1 MWNIRMRAS
10 RKNAFAIGQGAK
22 GKGKGKKTERLLT
35 LDSCR
40 LSSFRA
46 DEVHIS
52 GAEGIYPEKLVRAVV
67 QEYIDR
73 ARDHPKGRPDR
84 IAVTIEKLHETPK
97 KISALPVITL
107 KCSSPVYA
115 QSHIRR
121 LLATAGISSRALDTA
136 FSIVQGGT
144 TMRGAALVHVLSGRR
159 LEPDISRGIR
169 ASRLG
174 ITPAAEKKL
183 SRVLQ
188 RCGIDTQTVR
198 EALVL
203 ASKVSAHRDIV
214 AELCISDDPDYTTGY
229 VASSDRGYVRV
240 PHIKKRNSTAGG
252 RVFFLK
258 DAVDVLSVVRYLERT
273 PVLVASVRPCSGKAS
288 VHEIIDHHYR

>member
-1 MWNIRMRAS
+1 MRQGA
-10 RKNAFAIGQGAK
+10 RGKGQG
-22 GKGKGKKTERLLT
+22 KKSEGLLT
-35 LDSCR
+35 LALR
-40 LSSFRA
+40 RVSSFRA

-67 QEYIDR
+67 QEYVDR

-84 IAVTIEKLHETPK
+84 IAVTIKKLHETPK
-97 KISALPVITL
+97 RISALPVITL
-107 KCSSPVYA
+107 KCSSPAYA

-144 TMRGAALVHVLSGRR
+144 TMRGAALVHAQSGRR
-159 LEPDISRGIR
+159 LEPDRLRGIR

-183 SRVLQ
+183 SLVLQ

-203 ASKVSAHRDIV
+203 ASKVARHEDIV
-214 AELCISDDPDYTTGY
+214 AELCISDDPGYTTGY
-229 VASSDRGYVRV
+229 VASSSTGYVRV
-240 PHIKKRNSTAGG
+240 PHIKKRKSTAGG
-252 RVFFLK
+252 RVFFLNS
-258 DAVDVLSVVRYLERT
+258 AVNVLSVIRYLEKT
-273 PVLVASVRPCSGKAS
+273 PVLVSSVNPCSGKAS
-288 VHEIIDHHYR
+288 VNEILDRYHQ